1 MAGSRLTCIEP
12 EEKALSRELTVISN
26 NLRPRLPKPEWLK
39 IRLGDPANQNN
50 VLKLIEG
57 LNLHTVCQEA
67 RCPNIFECW
76 SDRTAT
82 FMLGGDICTRH
93 CGFCA
98 VGKGE
103 PGSLDREEPRH
114 VAEAVQ
120 QLNLAHTVIT
130 SVNRDDLPDGGAAHW
145 AETVRQVR
153 ALNPECRI
161 EVLIPDF
168 NGDEAALN
176 TILDSQPDVLNHNTE
191 TVARLYRRV
200 RPDAGYEQS
209 LTLLG
214 RAAARRDLEARGMK
228 TKSGIMVGL
237 GETFDEVVALMNDL
251 RSVSCDIMTIGQY
264 LQPHARRLPVER
276 YVTPEEFDRWRDLGM
291 AMGFKHVES
300 SPLTRSS
307 YHARQQAEDPDVET
321 AS

>member
-1 MAGSRLTCIEP
+1 MS
-12 EEKALSRELTVISN
+12 K
-26 NLRPRLPKPEWLK
+26 PRQPKPDWLK
-39 IRLGDPANQNN
+39 IRLGDPTNQNH

-98 VGKGE
+98 VGKGA
-103 PGSLDREEPRH
+103 PGSLDPQEPRH

-120 QLNLAHTVIT
+120 HLNLAHTVIT

-145 AETVRQVR
+145 AATVREVR
-153 ALNPECRI
+153 ALNPSCRI

-168 NGDEAALN
+168 NGVEAALN
-176 TILDSQPDVLNHNTE
+176 TVLDAQPDVLNHNTE
-191 TVARLYRRV
+191 TIARLYRRV
-200 RPDAGYEQS
+200 RPDAQYQQS
-209 LTLLG
+209 LTLLR
-214 RAAARRDLEARGMK
+214 RAAERREREARGML

-237 GETFDEVVALMNDL
+237 GEEFDEVVELMKDL
-251 RSVSCDIMTIGQY
+251 RTSSCDIMTIGQY
-264 LQPHARRLPVER
+264 LQPQARRLPVER
-276 YVTPEEFDRWRDLGM
+276 YVTPEEFERWRDVGM
-291 AMGFKHVES
+291 QMGFKHVES

-307 YHARQQAEDPDVET
+307 YHARQQAETEPQPQEDQPRIFAD
-321 AS
+321 ARR

>member
-1 MAGSRLTCIEP
+1 M
-12 EEKALSRELTVISN
+12 SRELRVLNTK
-26 NLRPRLPKPEWLK
+26 PRQPKPDWLR
-39 IRLGDPANQNN
+39 IRLGDPTNQNHL
-50 VLKLIEG
+50 LKLIQG

-67 RCPNIFECW
+67 KCPNIFECW

-98 VGKGE
+98 VGKGAPE
-103 PGSLDREEPRH
+103 ALDRDEPRH

-120 QLNLAHTVIT
+120 HLNLAHTVIT
-130 SVNRDDLPDGGAAHW
+130 SVNRDDLSDGGAAHW
-145 AETVRQVR
+145 AATIREVR
-153 ALNPECRI
+153 ALNPHCRI

-168 NGDEAALN
+168 NGDAAALN
-176 TILDSQPDVLNHNTE
+176 TVLDAEPDVLNHNTE
-191 TVARLYRRV
+191 TIVRLYRRV
-200 RPDAGYEQS
+200 RPDADYQQS
-209 LTLLG
+209 LTLLK
-214 RAAARRDLEARGMK
+214 RAAERRDREQPNML

-237 GETFDEVVALMNDL
+237 GEEFDEVVELMKDL

-276 YVTPEEFDRWRDLGM
+276 YVTPEEFDRWRDTGLS
-291 AMGFKHVES
+291 MGFKHVQS

-307 YHARQQAEDPDVET
+307 YHAREQA
-321 AS
+321 S

>member
-1 MAGSRLTCIEP
+1 MA
-12 EEKALSRELTVISN
+12 RELRVITN
-26 NLRPRLPKPEWLK
+26 NQKVRQPKPEWLR
-39 IRLGDPANQNN
+39 IRLGDPANQNK
-50 VLKLIEG
+50 VLELIEG

-98 VGKGE
+98 VGKGK
-103 PGSLDREEPRH
+103 PGDLDPEEPRH
-114 VAEAVQ
+114 VAEAVGH
-120 QLNLAHTVIT
+120 LNLAHAVIT

-145 AETVRQVR
+145 AETIRQVR
-153 ALNPECRI
+153 AKNPQCKI

-176 TILDSQPDVLNHNTE
+176 AVLDAEPDVLNHNTE
-191 TVARLYRRV
+191 TIARLYRRV
-200 RPDAGYEQS
+200 RPDAVYQQS
-209 LTLLG
+209 LTLLQ
-214 RAAARRDLEARGMK
+214 RAAARRDREARGML

-237 GETFDEVVALMNDL
+237 GETFDEVVELMKDL

-276 YVTPEEFDRWRDLGM
+276 YVTPAEFAQWRDIGM
-291 AMGFKHVES
+291 EMGFHHVES

-307 YHARQQAEDPDVET
+307 YHAREQAESKPEPVG